1 MTWTWDAYLRLL
13 RETAATIGQL
23 AQVEREKTA
32 AVSVGNLTEVD
43 ECMKREQVFS
53 LRLRLRH
60 QTRRRAE
67 GTGPGGREAQQAGP
81 ARPGRA
87 THGGQADRG
96 RNPAA
101 VRYL

>member
-53 LRLRLRH
+53 LRLRGYDIKRAAALKELGLEGVKLSKLAQHAPEELRM
-60 QTRRRAE
+60 
-67 GTGPGGREAQQAGP
+67 EA
-81 ARPGRA
+81 
-87 THGGQADRG
+87 
-96 RNPAA
+96 
-101 VRYL
+101 